1 MRREGGEVMTE
12 GAATVTCLPPPHTID
27 YVAESWRRRRV
38 ARTLNGPRVAGFV
51 TTSAWLW
58 LKSRSVFTH
67 DRIDDGE
74 GQQHGRG
81 RPCYEASRRRRR
93 TAGPTLALAH
103 PGLATQTHFAR
114 LVQAIKHL
122 LFTKHSS
129 FRSEHLTRVRHRDGG
144 H

>member
-1 MRREGGEVMTE
+1 MHAHAREREEEGGEGDDGGRGGVRREGGEVMTE
-12 GAATVTCLPPPHTID
+12 GAATLTCLPPPHTID

-67 DRIDDGE
+67 DRIDGGE

-93 TAGPTLALAH
+93 TAGPTLAH
-103 PGLATQTHFAR
+103 PGPPWPRNTN
-114 LVQAIKHL
+114 
-122 LFTKHSS
+122 S
-129 FRSEHLTRVRHRDGG
+129 FRPTRASH
-144 H
+144 